1 MYYNMNKIFSIL
13 TFIFIVFGIFGIMHL
28 IQINYDNLNMKD
40 LQKIVDKEIQEFK
53 TLSKKHIDN
62 H

>member
-1 MYYNMNKIFSIL
+1 MYYNMNKIFNIL
-13 TFIFIVFGIFGIMHL
+13 TFIFIAFGIFGIMHL
-28 IQINYDNLNMKD
+28 IQINYNNLDMKD

>member
-1 MYYNMNKIFSIL
+1 MNKIFSIL

-40 LQKIVDKEIQEFK
+40 LQKIVDKEIQELK